1 MPKIFTMKN
10 TSATL
15 FVLAGILM
23 LLAFIVFGDADV
35 MASTPQAIAEAKVST
50 PTKDVEV
57 VVVPVSPA
65 WTPERVENL
74 VARWGMAVMSL
85 ISIVGGII
93 VALWAK
99 INEVKRAAAAE
110 KVNAD
115 QRANR
120 QEDQVKTAQAEAV
133 TAREQAKNLEVRVA
147 SISHPTTPPPDPEK
161 PPQA

>member
-15 FVLAGILM
+15 LVLAGILM
-23 LLAFIVFGDADV
+23 ILAFTVFGDAEAF
-35 MASTPQAIAEAKVST
+35 ASQTQALAEAKVST

-57 VVVPVSPA
+57 VVLPVSPA

-74 VARWGMAVMSL
+74 VTRWGMVVMSL

-99 INEVKRAAAAE
+99 INEVKRAAAVE

-115 QRANR
+115 QRASR
-120 QEDQVKTAQAEAV
+120 QDDRVE
-133 TAREQAKNLEVRVA
+133 TARVEANTAKEEVKNLEVKVA
-147 SISHPTTPPPDPEK
+147 TLSTPPASPDK
-161 PPQA
+161 PTQT